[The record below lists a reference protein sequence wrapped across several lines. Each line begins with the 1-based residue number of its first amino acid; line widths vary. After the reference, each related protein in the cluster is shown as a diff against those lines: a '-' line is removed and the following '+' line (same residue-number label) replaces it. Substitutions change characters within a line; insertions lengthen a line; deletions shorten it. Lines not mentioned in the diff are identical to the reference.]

1 MLGGHQRVTHRITIT
16 LRFRVRH
23 WREIRR
29 NQNNRILEALKGF
42 EGRSVLSNRPSFGL
56 HFEVVVLKG
65 FKRILFFSYF
75 FS

>member
-1 MLGGHQRVTHRITIT
+1 MLGGHQGVAYRIMIT
-16 LRFRVRH
+16 LRFRVRY

-42 EGRSVLSNRPSFGL
+42 EGRSVISNRPSFGL

-65 FKRILFFSYF
+65 FKRILFFPYF